1 MAKRWSGDDEEFL
14 LDQFDDML
22 MREELS
28 GKFDTGIS
36 TVEKIDRLSQKTDR
50 KRAVKDD
57 PLKKY
62 GYVVRSFILENIREI
77 NYRDIA
83 RLVDIP
89 EDELKDAVEKMGIK
103 VIEEKTTR
111 WEELPIREFG
121 TVADCARCQVQCRHS
136 TFLVGF
142 GNCRICYQD
151 NIKHWIANNQPI
163 RLIFVD
169 KD

>member
-14 LDQFDDML
+14 LDQFDDMM

-28 GKFDTGIS
+28 GKFEAGIS

-50 KRAVKDD
+50 KRALKDD

-83 RLVDIP
+83 RLAGMS
-89 EDELKDAVEKMGIK
+89 EDELKQAVEKMGIK
-103 VIEEKTTR
+103 VTEEKVSR
-111 WEELPIREFG
+111 WEDVNIREYAG
-121 TVADCARCQVQCRHS
+121 TADCARCQVQRGHS
-136 TFLVGF
+136 TFLVGYD
-142 GNCRICYQD
+142 NCRTCYEE
-151 NIKHWIANNQPI
+151 NIKHWIAQNQPI
-163 RLIFVD
+163 HLVFID

>member
-14 LDQFDDML
+14 LDQFDDMM

-28 GKFDTGIS
+28 GKFDAGIS

-50 KRAVKDD
+50 KRAIKDD

-83 RLVDIP
+83 ALVGVP
-89 EDELKDAVEKMGIK
+89 EEELKEAVEKMGIK
-103 VIEEKTTR
+103 VTEDKVKR
-111 WEELPIREFG
+111 WEELHIQEYG
-121 TVADCARCQVQCRHS
+121 GVADCARCQVQRRHS
-136 TFLVGF
+136 TFLVGYE
-142 GNCRICYQD
+142 NCRKCYEE
-151 NIKHWIANNQPI
+151 NIKHWIAHNQPI
-163 RLIFVD
+163 RLMFLE

>member
-14 LDQFDDML
+14 LDQFDDMM

-28 GKFDTGIS
+28 GKFEAGIS

-50 KRAVKDD
+50 KRTVRED

-62 GYVVRSFILENIREI
+62 GYVVRSFVLENIREI

-83 RLVDIP
+83 RLVGMP
-89 EDELKDAVEKMGIK
+89 EEELKEAVEKMGIK
-103 VIEEKTTR
+103 VTEEKVAR
-111 WEELPIREFG
+111 WEDLRIQEFG
-121 TVADCARCQVQCRHS
+121 GVADCARCQVQRRHS
-136 TFLVGF
+136 TFLVGYD
-142 GNCRICYQD
+142 NCRTCFED
-151 NIKHWIANNQPI
+151 NIKHWIAHNQPI
-163 RLIFVD
+163 RLIFVE